1 MALSDMQ
8 VFNQYFMPA
17 VVETY
22 PQMIQQF
29 NAASGGALQ
38 LEAAGFEGDFL
49 QESFYKEMFAA
60 GRRVNRYGSN
70 DDVTAT
76 QLSQAV
82 QNAVKVAGGWGPL
95 EYEPS
100 QMTWLRKPTQEG
112 VTMFAQNFSEFL
124 LSDQLNTVLLALTA
138 AVGANSKATVDESSA
153 DSGSILSH
161 AGLNRADAKF
171 GDASGSIVTRV
182 MNGHSKHLL
191 IGENIANAN
200 HLFVAGGVQVLD
212 ILGKRVVVTDSPAL
226 ADTGKVK
233 VLNLVA
239 GAGVV
244 NGSSDIITNIET
256 KNGKQRIVTSMQADY
271 SFGVKCKGY
280 SWDDSKK
287 SPTDAQIGT
296 GSNWS
301 QVVSSVK
308 HTAGTML
315 VAKDA

>member
-17 VVETY
+17 VVEKY

-38 LEAAGFEGDFL
+38 LEAAGFDGDFL

-60 GRRVNRYGSN
+60 GRRVNRYDAN
-70 DDVTAT
+70 TPVAAT
-76 QLSQAV
+76 QLEQAL

-100 QMTWLRKPTQEG
+100 QMSWLRKPTQEG
-112 VTMFAQNFSEFL
+112 VTMFAQSFSEFL
-124 LSDQLNTVLLALTA
+124 LADQLNTVLLALTTA
-138 AVGANSKATVDESSA
+138 IENNADATVDQGDSA
-153 DSGSILSH
+153 TGSILSH
-161 AGLNRADAKF
+161 AGLNKADALF

-191 IGENIANAN
+191 IGENIANATR
-200 HLFVAGGVQVLD
+200 LFTEGNVQVLD

-226 ADTGKVK
+226 ADTDKVK
-233 VLNLVA
+233 VINLVP
-239 GAGVV
+239 GAGLV

-256 KNGKQRIVTSMQADY
+256 KNGGSRIVTSMQADY
-271 SFGVKCKGY
+271 SFGVKAKGY
-280 SWDDSKK
+280 SWNDAIR
-287 SPTDAQIGT
+287 SPSDAQIGT
-296 GSNWS
+296 GANWT

-315 VAKDA
+315 IAKDA